1 MANFQA
7 HLSAATITSS
17 LVASTALSLQL
28 ANQSEIIALW
38 FLGVLGGLL
47 PDIDSDDSTSLRLVF
62 KVLGMGVALF
72 FATWFYPVLS
82 VVGLW
87 LAGALIYVLVRYA
100 LLPLFEKVTVHR
112 GSVHSLLACAMFGL
126 AGVQLSVLCGTSII
140 FAWCA
145 GIFIIMGMLTHLTLD
160 EIYSVNLADMEFKRS
175 FGTALKPLSVD
186 FPLETG
192 AQIIAIVALVYFAPS
207 VDPFITAVGQAEFSF
222 LPVQEWTALRE
233 WVGL

>member
-7 HLSAATITSS
+7 HFTAATITSS
-17 LVASTALSLQL
+17 LAASTALSLQL
-28 ANQSEIIALW
+28 ANQSEIISLW

-72 FATWFYPVLS
+72 FAMWFYPVLS

-87 LAGALIYVLVRYA
+87 LVGALIFVLVRYA

-112 GSVHSLLACAMFGL
+112 GSVHSLLACVMFGL
-126 AGVQLSVLCGTSII
+126 ASVQLSILCGTSIV

-145 GIFIIMGMLTHLTLD
+145 GVFIIMGMLTHLTLD

-175 FGTALKPLSVD
+175 FGTALKPFSID

-192 AQIIAIVALVYFAPS
+192 TQVIAVVELVYFAPS
-207 VDPFITAVGQAEFSF
+207 PEPCISAVGPAEFSF

-233 WVGL
+233 WVGI